1 MKLTLNRTEE
11 QQKKLFKTTT
21 VYYLHVDLEA
31 TPEETALIKK
41 HKWSDWLFFE
51 HVVHHSGRVIEW
63 TVGNLLG
70 DPNKFGFATVEQ
82 LAHAENQVIE
92 TAKKLKQQLGAVAGF
107 TSTGPREVQ
116 L

>member
-11 QQKKLFKTTT
+11 QERKLFKATT
-21 VYYLHVDLEA
+21 VYYLHVGLEA
-31 TPEETALIKK
+31 SPDETALIKK
-41 HKWSDWLFFE
+41 HKWNDWVLFE

-70 DPNKFGFATVEQ
+70 KPDKFGFAAVEQ

-92 TAKKLKQQLGAVAGF
+92 TAKKLKQQLQAVSGF
-107 TSTGPREVQ
+107 TSQGPREVE